1 MTATLDHGQELTH
14 LHYLSCVPLLQEVS
28 QTGLLTLA
36 RAGRWREFSRG
47 DFLFL
52 QGDPAQSAFVVC
64 TGWIDIVL
72 NSADGRELT
81 ITQMRDGDLFGE
93 NALINHLP
101 RSTSAVARAPS
112 AMLEIPRPA
121 FMALLDEEPRLVR
134 RMLGI
139 AVARLAASNNRESA
153 LAFLNAPARVAR
165 ILREMDEVDRQTAD
179 RGYVTLSQEELA
191 QRTGLTRQTVARF
204 LGDWRRAGWLLTG
217 RGRIMLLKRA
227 ELLHIEEQSIL

>member
-1 MTATLDHGQELTH
+1 
-14 LHYLSCVPLLQEVS
+14 
-28 QTGLLTLA
+28 
-36 RAGRWREFSRG
+36 
-47 DFLFL
+47 
-52 QGDPAQSAFVVC
+52 
-64 TGWIDIVL
+64 
-72 NSADGRELT
+72 
-81 ITQMRDGDLFGE
+81 
-93 NALINHLP
+93 
-101 RSTSAVARAPS
+101 
-112 AMLEIPRPA
+112 
-121 FMALLDEEPRLVR
+121 MALLDEEPRLVR